1 MRHAGPGRVKRPA
14 WVVDSIYGSIDTVYM
29 ASASRRRTG
38 PLDLRLLD
46 VAEEL
51 LDAHGLEGLTL
62 RRIARRAG
70 VSHGAPL
77 RHYASLA
84 QLLSAVAARGFRMLS
99 EAVEKAGAQL
109 PPGAGPVARL
119 AAGGRGYV
127 ELAVAKPGL
136 FALMFRPE
144 SLDPSHPDLARA
156 SHEAFEQVVRGVRA
170 AQDAGWRAGIDTRLL
185 AGCVWASVHGLA
197 TLWSSGAFTV
207 THTRSLDEAIETTLE
222 LVAGDQRGESR

>member
-1 MRHAGPGRVKRPA
+1 MPTAP
-14 WVVDSIYGSIDTVYM
+14 
-29 ASASRRRTG
+29 RRRPG

-51 LDAHGLEGLTL
+51 LDAHGLEGISL

-77 RHYASLA
+77 RHYKSLA
-84 QLLSAVAARGFRMLS
+84 ELLSALAARGFRMLS
-99 EAVEKAGAQL
+99 EAVEKSGSQL
-109 PPGAGPVARL
+109 PAGAGPLARL
-119 AAGGRGYV
+119 AAAGRGYV

-144 SLDPSHPDLARA
+144 VLESGYAELTRA
-156 SHEAFEQVVRGVRA
+156 SSEAFEQVVRHVRA
-170 AQDAGWRAGIDTRLL
+170 AQDAGWRADRETRLL

-197 TLWSSGAFTV
+197 TLWSEGALGV
-207 THTRSLDEAIETTLE
+207 THNRSLDAAIETTLE
-222 LVAGDQRGESR
+222 LVVGDQRGGTR